1 METIIFDVKNHVAT
15 VTLNRPESLNAFNPK
30 LSEDLLLCLLE
41 CEERKDVRAVVI
53 TGAGKA
59 FCAGGDVKG
68 MAGELDKS
76 PSQFLKRVT
85 HNLHAAISSITRMEK
100 PVIAAVN
107 GVAAG
112 AGFSL
117 AIACDMA
124 LASESA
130 RFTMAYTRIGLV
142 PDGSST
148 YMLPRLIGLR
158 KALELIYTNKVLS
171 AKEAKELGL
180 INRVIEDQNFSPEVE
195 KFASELAK
203 GPTLAFG
210 LAKRLMQLGVNETL
224 ETQMENEREFIA
236 KASKSE
242 DFREGVLSFLEKR
255 EPGFRGE

>member
-1 METIIFDVKNHVAT
+1 METIICDVKNHVAT
-15 VTLNRPESLNAFNPK
+15 VTLNRPESLNAFNLK

-59 FCAGGDVKG
+59 FCAGGDLKE
-68 MAGELDKS
+68 MARELDKD
-76 PSQFLKRVT
+76 PSQFLKKVT
-85 HNLHAAISSITRMEK
+85 HSFHAAISSITRMEK

-124 LASESA
+124 LASEGA
-130 RFTMAYTRIGLV
+130 RFTMAYARIGLV

-148 YMLPRLIGLR
+148 YMLPRLIGL
-158 KALELIYTNKVLS
+158 KKVMELIYTSKVLS
-171 AKEAKELGL
+171 AEEAKELGL
-180 INRVIEDQNFSPEVE
+180 VNRVIEDQKFSSEVE
-195 KFASELAK
+195 KFALELAK

-210 LAKRLMQLGVNETL
+210 LAKRLVQLGVNETL
-224 ETQMENEREFIA
+224 ETQMENERELIA
-236 KASKSE
+236 KASKNK
-242 DFREGVLSFLEKR
+242 DFREGLLSFLEKR
-255 EPGFRGE
+255 EPKFKGE